1 MTAQTQE
8 AHALARLA
16 FEELGMAAGGIAGM
30 HKSIAGRAFA
40 ASGPGAIPVRIVHD
54 MVLHGV
60 QAALAGG
67 ARLAG
72 HAAGAALSRRQIG
85 AVSETRAGATAL
97 AIING
102 LRGDVLAAEADDLA
116 IPMAVRVGGA
126 AVPVSR
132 EALREAFPE
141 ATGRIAVFVHGL
153 FGTEHEW
160 ALGGRETYGQRLR
173 REHGWSPVHIR
184 YNTGRAIDDN
194 GAELSDLLERLVEAW
209 PQEVDCVG
217 LIGHSMGGLVVRSAC
232 HQAGDRRWKRLLK
245 HSVTLGAPHTGS
257 PVAQAVDLATK
268 ALGRLPE
275 TRMFGNFLDRRS
287 AGIRD
292 LQRGL
297 AHPPV
302 ETARHHY
309 VSAGF
314 DLLVRRDSAIPAG
327 ADHVLHVPGAGHIAL
342 LNHPDVYA
350 QVRDWLQEAP
360 DA

>member
-1 MTAQTQE
+1 MTVQTQE

-16 FEELGMAAGGIAGM
+16 FEELGMAARGIAGM
-30 HKSIAGRAFA
+30 HKSIAERAFA
-40 ASGPGAIPVRIVHD
+40 ASGPGAIPVRVVHD
-54 MVLHGV
+54 TVLHGV
-60 QAALAGG
+60 QTALVGG

-72 HAAGAALSRRQIG
+72 HATGAALSRGQIG

-97 AIING
+97 AVING
-102 LRGDVLAAEADDLA
+102 LRGDVLAAEGDELA

-126 AVPVSR
+126 AVPMNR
-132 EALREAFPE
+132 EELWEAFPQ
-141 ATGRIAVFVHGL
+141 ATARVVVFVHGL

-160 ALGGRETYGQRLR
+160 ALGGRETYGARLA
-173 REHGWSPVHIR
+173 REHGWSPVYVR
-184 YNTGRAIDDN
+184 YNTGRAIDEN

-209 PQEVDCVG
+209 PREVDRVG

-232 HQAGDRRWKRLLK
+232 HQAADRGWKRLLE
-245 HSVTLGAPHTGS
+245 HSVTLGTPHTGS
-257 PVAQAVDLATK
+257 PVAQAVDLATQ

-297 AHPPV
+297 DHPPL

-309 VSAGF
+309 VSAGA
-314 DLLVRRDSAIPAG
+314 DLLVRRGSAVPSD
-327 ADHVLHVPGAGHIAL
+327 ADDALHVPGVGHIAL
-342 LNHPDVYA
+342 LNHDDVYA
-350 QVRDWLQEAP
+350 QIRDWLVE
-360 DA
+360 

>member
-8 AHALARLA
+8 ANALARLA

-30 HKSIAGRAFA
+30 QKSIAERAFA
-40 ASGPGAIPVRIVHD
+40 ASGPGAIPVRLVHD

-102 LRGDVLAAEADDLA
+102 LRGDVLAVEGDELA

-126 AVPVSR
+126 AVSTNR
-132 EALREAFPE
+132 EALCEAFPR
-141 ATGRIAVFVHGL
+141 ATGRVVVFVHGL

-160 ALGGRETYGQRLR
+160 ALGGRETYGERLA
-173 REHGWSPVHIR
+173 REHGWTPVYVR

-194 GAELSDLLERLVEAW
+194 GAELSDLLEDLVEAW
-209 PQEVDCVG
+209 PRDVHCVG
-217 LIGHSMGGLVVRSAC
+217 LIGHSMGGLVIRSAC
-232 HQAGDRRWKRLLK
+232 HQAGDRRWKRLLE
-245 HSVTLGAPHTGS
+245 HSVTLGTPHTGS
-257 PVAQAVDLATK
+257 PVARAVDLATQ

-297 AHPPV
+297 DHPPL

-309 VSAGF
+309 VSAGA
-314 DLLVRRDSAIPAG
+314 DLLVRRGSAVPSD
-327 ADHVLHVPGAGHIAL
+327 ADHVLHLPGVGHIAL
-342 LNHPDVYA
+342 LNHEDVYA
-350 QVRDWLQEAP
+350 QLRDWLVE
-360 DA
+360 